1 MFARAHLVVALQL
14 VQGYIGDIPFVHHLK
29 QYFSTHK
36 KHGSRDRKQI
46 AQLCY
51 CWFRLGHALKHL
63 EPADR
68 MIAGLF
74 LCSKEPNGLLQ
85 SLHEEWN
92 EKTTLSTEA
101 KLALIDPANSLSLAA
116 FAAAQFPLQSALSAG
131 IDATAFA
138 CSHLEQPDL
147 FIRIRPAYLE
157 SVQKKLSKA
166 GVPFIMETSD
176 GCRLPN
182 GFKVEELFRL
192 NQELVVQDLNSQRAG
207 AMVEDIVGSLR
218 QQEDLAIW
226 DACAAS
232 GGKSIFV
239 IDRLPGARLTV
250 SDIRSSI
257 LQNLYQ
263 RFRQAGLYSY
273 YGFVADLSDPAKAGE
288 EYRKLAPQQLILADL
303 PCTGSGTWSR
313 TPEQLCFFDAGT
325 IENYAALQKKILALL
340 IPKLADGGYLL
351 YITCSVFSKE
361 NEANINWLLETYPLQ
376 CLKMQTLN
384 GYSEKADSMFAAL
397 LQKL

>member
-14 VQGYIGDIPFVHHLK
+14 VQDYKGELPFVHYLK

-51 CWFRLGHALKHL
+51 CWFRLGRSLKNL

-74 LCSKEPNGLLQ
+74 LCSKEPIGLLKA
-85 SLHEEWN
+85 LHEEWN
-92 EKTTLSTEA
+92 EKTTLSTET
-101 KLALIDPANSLSLAA
+101 KLALVDPLNRLSLAE
-116 FAAAQFPLQSALSAG
+116 FASTLFPFQSELSTG
-131 IDATAFA
+131 IDTTAFA

-157 SVQKKLSKA
+157 SIQKKLGRA
-166 GVPFIMETSD
+166 GVPYIMETRD

-182 GFKVEELFRL
+182 GFKVEEMFRL
-192 NQELVVQDLNSQRAG
+192 NQEVVVQDLNSQRAG
-207 AMVEDIVGSLR
+207 GMMEEVVDNLR

-232 GGKSIFV
+232 GGKSIFAF
-239 IDRLPGARLTV
+239 DRLPGAKLTV

-263 RFRQAGLYSY
+263 RFRQAALYSY
-273 YGFVADLSDPAKAGE
+273 DGFVADLADPAKAGE
-288 EYRKLAPQQLILADL
+288 EYKKLPPQHLIIADL

-313 TPEQLCFFDAGT
+313 TPEQLCFFDTKT
-325 IENYAALQKKILALL
+325 IEVYSDLQKKILKSL
-340 IPKLADGGYLL
+340 IPKMADGGYLL
-351 YITCSVFSKE
+351 YITCSVFSQE
-361 NEANINWLLETYPLQ
+361 NESNINWLKATYALE
-376 CLKMQTLN
+376 CLKMQTFN
-384 GYSEKADSMFAAL
+384 GYTEKADSMFAAL

>member
-1 MFARAHLVVALQL
+1 
-14 VQGYIGDIPFVHHLK
+14 
-29 QYFSTHK
+29 
-36 KHGSRDRKQI
+36 
-46 AQLCY
+46 
-51 CWFRLGHALKHL
+51 LGHALKNL
-63 EPADR
+63 EPVDR

-116 FAAAQFPLQSALSAG
+116 FATALFPLQSELSAG

-157 SVQKKLSKA
+157 SVQKKLNKA

-176 GCRLPN
+176 GCRLSN
-182 GFKVEELFRL
+182 GFKVEELFSL

-207 AMVEDIVGSLR
+207 AMVEEIAGNLR

-226 DACAAS
+226 DTCAAS

-239 IDRLPGARLTV
+239 FDRLPGARLTV

-257 LQNLYQ
+257 IQNLYQ

-273 YGFVADLSDPAKAGE
+273 TGFVTDLSDPAKAGE
-288 EYRKLAPQQLILADL
+288 EYRKLEPQQLIIADL

-325 IENYAALQKKILALL
+325 IENYAALQKKILQQL
-340 IPKLADGGYLL
+340 IPKMADGGYLL

-361 NEANINWLLETYPLQ
+361 NESNINWLLETYPLH
-376 CLKMQTLN
+376 CLKMQTLK

>member
-14 VQGYIGDIPFVHHLK
+14 VQGYTGHIPFVHHLK

-51 CWFRLGHALKHL
+51 CWFRLGHAFKNL
-63 EPADR
+63 EPVDR

-101 KLALIDPANSLSLAA
+101 KLALIDPENILSLAV
-116 FAAAQFPLQSALSAG
+116 FAAVLFPLQSELSAD

-138 CSHLEQPDL
+138 CSHLDQPDL

-157 SVQKKLSKA
+157 SVQKKLNKA

-182 GFKVEELFRL
+182 GFKVEELFSL
-192 NQELVVQDLNSQRAG
+192 NQELVVQDLNSQRATG
-207 AMVEDIVGSLR
+207 MVEEIAISLR
-218 QQEDLAIW
+218 QQDDLAIW

-239 IDRLPGARLTV
+239 FDRLPGARLTV

-273 YGFVADLSDPAKAGE
+273 NGFVADLSDPAKAGE
-288 EYRKLAPQQLILADL
+288 EYRKLEPQQLIIADL

-313 TPEQLCFFDAGT
+313 TPEQLCFFEAGA
-325 IENYAALQKKILALL
+325 IENYAALQKKILASL
-340 IPKLADGGYLL
+340 IPKLAEGGYLL

-376 CLKMQTLN
+376 CLKMKTLN